1 MGFPAR
7 ARGRVKARRWAIFAA
22 LEVSTKKYGRAACF
36 RYEAPSAPQQLRL
49 TQIVQVTSNSQTF
62 YLREVAVA
70 VAGFWS
76 PNETHTFGLDC
87 D

>member
-1 MGFPAR
+1 MD
-7 ARGRVKARRWAIFAA
+7 RVNPSNFFINAQVATINSDC
-22 LEVSTKKYGRAACF
+22 EVTVNNQS
-36 RYEAPSAPQQLRL
+36 S
-49 TQIVQVTSNSQTF
+49 

>member
-1 MGFPAR
+1 MMRPAHS
-7 ARGRVKARRWAIFAA
+7 GKSIKIGLSQDSNF
-22 LEVSTKKYGRAACF
+22 F
-36 RYEAPSAPQQLRL
+36 ISAP
-49 TQIVQVTSNSQTF
+49 IAAANSDCAGDDNQSS